1 MKVTIPQ
8 FGILIACLGLVSI
21 CQSMPT
27 SGTEAMT
34 NELNDM
40 VNKLETEIPKS
51 MKAPQEAVKKVSEF
65 MKTLTENIDIIHN
78 EVKRL
83 ENITATNELKAYN
96 LSNAYYAEFYP
107 IRTNLRITRT
117 ELKKLADETVNMCKK
132 VKLFFDNSDKVGAIK
147 TLELELKTLHRFLT
161 KSIPILRN
169 AEHQYQDAMAKLE
182 KFEPKIQSFE
192 RQLNRM
198 LDKSTADY
206 YKWTHD
212 VRVGV
217 YSGTGG
223 GSVGCIIADFLGA
236 LGLCSAIYNSVAWPA
251 AIGGVEAAISAYYTQ
266 LETTKQVGERVLGV
280 MNTMSD
286 KVGDTLHF
294 LEEELILINTW
305 QNDVHSLKESIDDI
319 PLELVVSLSDVFI
332 VGLDDL
338 KASAQEFLD
347 RPDIFEADDDDL
359 QDQEF

>member
-27 SGTEAMT
+27 SGTGTMTDAM
-34 NELNDM
+34 NDM

-65 MKTLTENIDIIHN
+65 MKTLTQNIDIIHN

-83 ENITATNELKAYN
+83 ETITATNELKAYK
-96 LSNAYYAEFYP
+96 LSDAYYGEFYP
-107 IRTNLRITRT
+107 IRTNLRKTRT
-117 ELKKLADETVNMCKK
+117 ELRKLADETVNMCTK
-132 VKLFFDNSDKVGAIK
+132 VKAFFDHSDKIGAVK

-169 AEHQYQDAMAKLE
+169 AETQYQDAMAKLE

-198 LDKSTADY
+198 LDKSSADY
-206 YKWTHD
+206 EKWTSD
-212 VRVGV
+212 VRAGV
-217 YSGTGG
+217 YSGASAGT
-223 GSVGCIIADFLGA
+223 VGCIIADALGA
-236 LGLCSAIYNSVAWPA
+236 LGICSAIYNAIAWPA
-251 AIGGVEAAISAYYTQ
+251 AIGGVEAAIAEYSTQ
-266 LETTKQVGERVLGV
+266 LETTKQVGGRVLGI
-280 MNTMSD
+280 MSTMSD

-294 LEEELILINTW
+294 LEEELNLINAW
-305 QNDVHSLKESIDDI
+305 QSDVHSLKESIDDI

-332 VGLDDL
+332 IGLDDL
-338 KASAQEFLD
+338 KASAQAFLD
-347 RPDIFEADDDDL
+347 RPNIFEADDDDL
-359 QDQEF
+359 QAQDV